1 MTGHVRRN
9 TQAEPATVVNRTGWH
24 GSVFAT
30 SNWTIGAAD
39 EPHHFVG
46 QLSGSPTLQESGSL
60 SDWQTYVGQ
69 LCRGNLLAIFCKAGF
84 VVEEQVQGL
93 IRALLRPRTVLA
105 CLGTVVVDQSQG
117 TVAVL
122 VWFAFLDSD
131 FHVCSFCAPSAPKTY
146 TRSTHGARGG
156 KTDQI
161 ACKEI
166 E

>member
-1 MTGHVRRN
+1 MTHRDRSAYKTLSSVKAVCKSVTITVMTGHVRRN

-93 IRALLRPRTVLA
+93 I
-105 CLGTVVVDQSQG
+105 
-117 TVAVL
+117 
-122 VWFAFLDSD
+122 
-131 FHVCSFCAPSAPKTY
+131 
-146 TRSTHGARGG
+146 
-156 KTDQI
+156 
-161 ACKEI
+161 
-166 E
+166 